1 MTASHRV
8 GRILRRYR
16 LEHHLSQEAM
26 ADLCEIS
33 TRHYCDL
40 ENGCTN
46 PKLDTVERVFDAL
59 HLSFCLLDRSGHPLD
74 GRGDL
79 ICISHRSVR

>member
-1 MTASHRV
+1 
-8 GRILRRYR
+8 
-16 LEHHLSQEAM
+16 M

-33 TRHYCDL
+33 ARHYCDL

-59 HLSFCLLDRSGHPLD
+59 HLSFCLLDRPDIHWTEEE
-74 GRGDL
+74 
-79 ICISHRSVR
+79 I

>member
-1 MTASHRV
+1 MTASHRM

-59 HLSFCLLDRSGHPLD
+59 HLSFCLLDRPDFHWTEEE
-74 GRGDL
+74 
-79 ICISHRSVR
+79 I

>member
-46 PKLDTVERVFDAL
+46 PKLDTVERVFDAPSSEF
-59 HLSFCLLDRSGHPLD
+59 LSSGPSGLPLD

>member
-16 LEHHLSQEAM
+16 LEHH
-26 ADLCEIS
+26 LCEIS

-59 HLSFCLLDRSGHPLD
+59 HLSFCLLDRPDIHWTEEE
-74 GRGDL
+74 
-79 ICISHRSVR
+79 I

>member
-1 MTASHRV
+1 MTASHRM
-8 GRILRRYR
+8 GRILRQYR

-26 ADLCEIS
+26 ADLCRIS

-46 PKLDTVERVFDAL
+46 PKLDTVERLFRSL
-59 HLSFCLLDRSGHPLD
+59 HLSFCLLDRPESDWPD
-74 GRGDL
+74 
-79 ICISHRSVR
+79 SAEE

>member
-1 MTASHRV
+1 MTASHRM
-8 GRILRRYR
+8 GRILRQYR

-26 ADLCEIS
+26 ADLCRIS

-46 PKLDTVERVFDAL
+46 PKLDTVERLFKSL
-59 HLSFCLLDRSGHPLD
+59 HLSFCLLDQAESAWPDRAED
-74 GRGDL
+74 
-79 ICISHRSVR
+79 